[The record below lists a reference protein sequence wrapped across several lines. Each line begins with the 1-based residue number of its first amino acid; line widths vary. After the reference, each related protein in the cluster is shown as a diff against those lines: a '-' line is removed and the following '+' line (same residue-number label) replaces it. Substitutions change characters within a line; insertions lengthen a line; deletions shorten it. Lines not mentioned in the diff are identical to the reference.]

1 MEEQILEWSRQY
13 KTSEQT
19 MEDLHNYD
27 TSINT
32 ILRKKGLAERIL
44 HVNSEIMLDF
54 LEDISLPE
62 SECFRATVLYPT
74 PENFRIIFDSHIS
87 PFYLLGEKEEQDR
100 ATWLWDKNGK
110 EFYKGPN
117 TKGKIELPSYVTT
130 VAFPEGFGACKK
142 EMASM
147 LKRKFF
153 IYEIGIGTGY
163 DTREEEKDLS
173 HKNVGVGDYRIWY
186 VSSGMAYN
194 LNAGVGYRRLERAW
208 ENPSERKKI
217 EKKIQKTNA
226 LFFKRAEDFLRKNLK
241 GINNLKIDS

>member
-110 EFYKGPN
+110 EFYK
-117 TKGKIELPSYVTT
+117 VQ
-130 VAFPEGFGACKK
+130 
-142 EMASM
+142 
-147 LKRKFF
+147 
-153 IYEIGIGTGY
+153 
-163 DTREEEKDLS
+163 
-173 HKNVGVGDYRIWY
+173 
-186 VSSGMAYN
+186 
-194 LNAGVGYRRLERAW
+194 
-208 ENPSERKKI
+208 
-217 EKKIQKTNA
+217 IQKEKLNCQVMSQQLHFQKA
-226 LFFKRAEDFLRKNLK
+226 LEHVKKKWQACSKENFLSMKLE
-241 GINNLKIDS
+241 